1 MSQRGQ
7 IWVMTYDGHVSR
19 VDPRS
24 NKVTLRKHLT
34 GLTDMAVGTG
44 AVWALVGRNASR
56 GHLLKLDP
64 VTGRVLASFTMPR
77 RCRAIS
83 FGGGQLWVL
92 CGGQLARFLR
102 IDPSTGHVLARSG
115 PVANVGNMAATADGI
130 WFGTGNTGV
139 MGYVGTG
146 SKVTWIGASHRAD
159 LAFTA
164 SLVYAN
170 GSLWAFD
177 SGENVARISPVT
189 GRIIKI
195 YSAAR
200 YDPQDNLSLNFFAVD
215 RNSIWFLRADGY
227 ETTAVLRVSLATG
240 RRIGRVSGVG
250 SCGEPC
256 WQIYVAQGSAWVPT
270 QTQLVRISPGR
281 AKG

>member
-1 MSQRGQ
+1 
-7 IWVMTYDGHVSR
+7 
-19 VDPRS
+19 
-24 NKVTLRKHLT
+24 
-34 GLTDMAVGTG
+34 
-44 AVWALVGRNASR
+44 
-56 GHLLKLDP
+56 
-64 VTGRVLASFTMPR
+64 
-77 RCRAIS
+77 
-83 FGGGQLWVL
+83 
-92 CGGQLARFLR
+92 
-102 IDPSTGHVLARSG
+102 
-115 PVANVGNMAATADGI
+115 
-130 WFGTGNTGV
+130 